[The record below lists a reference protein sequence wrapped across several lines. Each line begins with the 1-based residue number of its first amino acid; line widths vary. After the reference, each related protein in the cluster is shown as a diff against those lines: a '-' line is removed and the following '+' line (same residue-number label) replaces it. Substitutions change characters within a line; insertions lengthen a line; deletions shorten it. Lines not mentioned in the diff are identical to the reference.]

1 MSDQEKRLFENHV
14 DTFIESVHKII
25 QIGEE
30 LKQTSHVPIT
40 PLQYGEE
47 LDKHNDQMSQ
57 YIKSQFLYTYTT
69 TVIEVKIPALSKEM
83 LENDE
88 EYNLIVKEITD
99 ELKKFGALRHFYI
112 NGSEQPVEVFLP
124 RPSDIN
130 MFQTIKETAIGKAF
144 AEYEEVTSA
153 FACYNLLNTKSY
165 MGHPVEINF
174 FNKDEFLTK
183 VLY

>member
-1 MSDQEKRLFENHV
+1 MMQL
-14 DTFIESVHKII
+14 
-25 QIGEE
+25 GEE
-30 LKQTSHVPIT
+30 LKQQSSTQVPINGM
-40 PLQYGEE
+40 QYGEE

-57 YIKSQFLYTYTT
+57 YIKSQFMYTYTT
-69 TVIEVKIPALSKEM
+69 TVIEVKIPALNRDM

-88 EYNLIVKEITD
+88 EYNLIVREITD
-99 ELKKFGALRHFYI
+99 ELKKFGALRHFFI
-112 NGSEQPVEVFLP
+112 NGSESPIEVFLP

-130 MFQTIKETAIGKAF
+130 MFQTIKDTAIGKAF

-165 MGHPVEINF
+165 MGQPVEINF

>member
-1 MSDQEKRLFENHV
+1 MGSY
-14 DTFIESVHKII
+14 IETVHHMM
-25 QIGEE
+25 QLGDE
-30 LKQTSHVPIT
+30 LKQTSHMPIT
-40 PLQYGEE
+40 SMQYGED
-47 LDKHNDQMSQ
+47 LDKHNEQMSQ
-57 YIKSQFLYTYTT
+57 YIKSQFMYTYTT
-69 TVIEVKIPALSKEM
+69 TVIEVKIPALNRDM
-83 LENDE
+83 LENDD

-99 ELKKFGALRHFYI
+99 ELKKFGALRQFFI
-112 NGSEQPVEVFLP
+112 NGSELPIEVFVP